1 MKLPPPALLDDVVR
15 IFGSDAEAQN
25 KVLIPGK
32 GWFISKSLPYYSFKN
47 IVRRVR
53 DAWYVL
59 TNRAMAVQFAEDRFN
74 KNHWN

>member
-1 MKLPPPALLDDVVR
+1 
-15 IFGSDAEAQN
+15 
-25 KVLIPGK
+25 
-32 GWFISKSLPYYSFKN
+32 
-47 IVRRVR
+47 VRRVR